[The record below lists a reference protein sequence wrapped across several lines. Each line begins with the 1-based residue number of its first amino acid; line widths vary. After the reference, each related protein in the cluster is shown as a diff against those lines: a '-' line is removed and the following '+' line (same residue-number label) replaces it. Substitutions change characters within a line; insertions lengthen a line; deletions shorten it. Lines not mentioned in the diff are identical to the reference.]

1 MKKIWILEKLLLILG
16 CRKKNKYCLTL
27 IHTHYDRIRST
38 DNGWKGFRIN
48 QDNNQDTHSETLC
61 DIIRPDDEGGS
72 PVDSIHEGD
81 GLGR

>member
-1 MKKIWILEKLLLILG
+1 MKKIWMLEKLLLILG

-27 IHTHYDRIRST
+27 IHAHYDRIRST

-48 QDNNQDTHSETLC
+48 QDNNQDAHPETLC

-72 PVDSIHEGD
+72 SVNSIHEGNS
-81 GLGR
+81 LGR

>member
-16 CRKKNKYCLTL
+16 CRKNKYCLTL
-27 IHTHYDRIRST
+27 IRAYHDRIRST
-38 DNGWKGFRIN
+38 DNGWKGFHIN
-48 QDNNQDTHSETLC
+48 QDNNQGARSETLC

-72 PVDSIHEGD
+72 SVNSIHEGD